1 MQIENIG
8 GGGGSLGR
16 GKVPPEQGEGGGT
29 TCDHGESVEFGQ
41 LECRELLVTVPRRVI
56 YISTSGCFVDK
67 TFMYFM
73 Y

>member
-8 GGGGSLGR
+8 GGGAPWGGVRFPLSR
-16 GKVPPEQGEGGGT
+16 ERGGT

-56 YISTSGCFVDK
+56 YICTSGCFVDK

>member
-8 GGGGSLGR
+8 GGGAPWGGVRFPLSR
-16 GKVPPEQGEGGGT
+16 ERGGT

-56 YISTSGCFVDK
+56 YIYVHEVVDK
-67 TFMYFM
+67 TFLYFM